1 MRRIRPLPGPKTVEV
16 AVPGSK
22 SYTHR
27 MLVAAALSDGRC
39 TIDNALDSEDT
50 RLTLDTLKR
59 WGTAVGLDGTSLT
72 VFGTGGRLA
81 ASAEPVFL
89 GNSGTSMRL
98 LSAVAAL
105 APGRSL
111 LTGTERLQARPM
123 QDLLDGLARLGV
135 RARSL
140 GTGGGA
146 PIEIDGGAVPGGC
159 AELDCSVSSQ
169 FLTALLLIGP
179 YARDGI
185 EVCVTRGPV
194 SRPYIDITIDVMR
207 RFGVEVER
215 RGYEWFKV
223 PGGGC
228 YRAADHVIEADCSQ
242 AGYFWA
248 AAAVSGS
255 TVKVRRTTLDSCQGD
270 ARLAEVLVRMGC
282 TIAAHS
288 DGVALTGGAL
298 AGIEVDMADM
308 PDAVPTLAV
317 VAAFARGRT
326 AIRGVAHLKEKESD
340 RLAAVC
346 AGLHRMG
353 IQAAHDTDTLWV
365 RGGTPQGAAIGCH
378 NDHRIAMSF
387 AVAGLATP
395 GVEIVDEN
403 CVTKSFPT
411 FWDVFETLYR

>member
-98 LSAVAAL
+98 LTAVAAL

-140 GTGGGA
+140 GIGGGA
-146 PIEIDGGAVPGGC
+146 PIEIDGGTVPGGC
-159 AELDCSVSSQ
+159 AELDCSLSSQ

-194 SRPYIDITIDVMR
+194 SRPYIDITLDMMR

-228 YRAADHVIEADCSQ
+228 YRAADHGIEADCSQ

-248 AAAVSGS
+248 AAAVTGS
-255 TVKVRRTTLDSCQGD
+255 TVKVKRTAPTSCQGD
-270 ARLAEVLVRMGC
+270 ARLPEILGRMGC

-288 DGVALTGGAL
+288 DGVSVTGRS
-298 AGIEVDMADM
+298 ADRRRGGHDGHARRR
-308 PDAVPTLAV
+308 PD
-317 VAAFARGRT
+317 ARGR
-326 AIRGVAHLKEKESD
+326 RGATRGPNGHS
-340 RLAAVC
+340 
-346 AGLHRMG
+346 
-353 IQAAHDTDTLWV
+353 
-365 RGGTPQGAAIGCH
+365 RGGASEGEGERPAGRRLHGAAPHG
-378 NDHRIAMSF
+378 DSGGPRHRDPVDPGRDAEGGGDR
-387 AVAGLATP
+387 AATTITASP
-395 GVEIVDEN
+395 
-403 CVTKSFPT
+403 
-411 FWDVFETLYR
+411 